1 MREIEGA
8 TGSTCD
14 VTMRE
19 IISSDSDGDYGTMK
33 DSGVL
38 AFYMGKLN
46 KSTPGR
52 ELLNMHFFIN
62 NFCTIS
68 LLR

>member
-1 MREIEGA
+1 MRQIEGA
-8 TGSTCD
+8 RGSTCD

-19 IISSDSDGDYGTMK
+19 IISSDSEGDYGTMK
-33 DSGVL
+33 DSDVL
-38 AFYMGKLN
+38 AFYMGKLD

-62 NFCTIS
+62 NFCTIKVF
-68 LLR
+68 